1 MDLSSELQVALEAVK
16 KAASVCVAIRESD
29 ACEDAISKKDRSPVT
44 IADFGSQ
51 AVIIHD
57 LMKAFP
63 GSKVV
68 AEEDSAQM
76 AALKGTTLGED
87 MVSAVANVIPGAD
100 WDKISDWVSMGDFEG
115 GANERFWTIDPIDGT
130 KGFLRNEQYAVAL
143 ALIEN
148 GEPVLGVLGC
158 PNYPIHSF
166 ENEQDA
172 VGMLFFAT
180 KGNGAKKQALET
192 TDLCEAE
199 TINVKAVAK
208 ASEANLC
215 ESVESGHSSHDESDR
230 IKQQL
235 GIEKPSLR
243 IDSQCKYAAVA
254 KGDASIYL
262 RLPTSESYRE
272 KIWDH
277 AAGVV
282 INLEAGGKVT
292 DVHGNKLDFSK
303 GQTLA
308 ENQGVVAAPASIHD
322 EVIAAVKARKG

>member
-51 AVIIHD
+51 AVIIQQ
-57 LMKAFP
+57 LLKTFP
-63 GSKVV
+63 DAKIV

-76 AALKGTTLGED
+76 HALKGTALGED
-87 MVSAVANVIPGAD
+87 MVSAVAEVIPGAD
-100 WDKISDWVSMGDFEG
+100 WQQISNWVSKGNYEG
-115 GANERFWTIDPIDGT
+115 GAEGRFWTIDPIDGT

-158 PNYPIHSF
+158 PNYPVNSF
-166 ENEQDA
+166 EKEQDE

-180 KGNGAKKQALET
+180 KGGGAKKVTLADGGLEAAT
-192 TDLCEAE
+192 TISVNA
-199 TINVKAVAK
+199 ISA

-230 IKQQL
+230 IKKQL
-235 GIEKPSLR
+235 GIAKPSLR

-282 INLEAGGKVT
+282 INLEAGGKIS
-292 DVHGNKLDFSK
+292 DVHGNELDFSK
-303 GQTLA
+303 GRTLA
-308 ENQGVVAAPASIHD
+308 ENQGVVAAPACIHD
-322 EVIAAVKARKG
+322 EVIAVVKGS